1 MQHVVS
7 QGLNFRLVDAKG
19 QVLGRLA
26 AQLSHILQGKDKPTY
41 SPHKDEG
48 DVVVCINARDV
59 VLTRD
64 KLDGKQYVKHT
75 GYPGG
80 QKWET
85 ARNMLARSP
94 EELMKKAV
102 GRMLPKNKL
111 RLGRLRKLRIYP
123 GAEHPFAAQHLT
135 RLQPEKPREL
145 RPRRNA
151 AEMTTRPGDEQ
162 EIF

>member
-1 MQHVVS
+1 MYPKRVIVHMQPAGRSKTTYVVRVVPGGPAS
-7 QGLNFRLVDAKG
+7 VAGLV
-19 QVLGRLA
+19 
-26 AQLSHILQGKDKPTY
+26 
-41 SPHKDEG
+41 EG

>member
-102 GRMLPKNKL
+102 GRT
-111 RLGRLRKLRIYP
+111 I
-123 GAEHPFAAQHLT
+123 E
-135 RLQPEKPREL
+135 
-145 RPRRNA
+145 
-151 AEMTTRPGDEQ
+151 
-162 EIF
+162 